1 MIMNRHKRSDVIL
14 QLTNVMES
22 FKKTDIEVKADATAK
37 TDEEV
42 KPEPEVV
49 QMEGGDDETAE

>member
-22 FKKTDIEVKADATAK
+22 FKKTDIEVKADAPAK
-37 TDEEV
+37 TDEV